1 MPQTARS
8 RALHPSPTSLVRHSR
23 AVLQSAAR
31 NESAR
36 TIRVALIANIGI
48 ALAKLTAGLLSGSAA
63 MLGEAGHSFADSLNE
78 VFLGLSLRRARR
90 PPDTKHPLGHGRER
104 FLWAFLAAIASFL
117 IGGCVSVALAI
128 RELAVGGSTGDRHIA
143 WLVLAFSFVADGTS
157 WLQGMRQA
165 RSESRERGTTIRQ
178 FLMSTSEPAL
188 RVVVVEDSA
197 ALAGLGLAAAGLALS
212 QLTGTE
218 TPDAAAA
225 LLIGILLALTAVGLA
240 RTLADYLVG
249 RSLPED
255 QLKRLYAILAA
266 TPTIEEVVLV
276 RAVYIGPEEAIVT
289 AKVHPAPNLT
299 AERLAQTMDQ
309 VDTAMRAAVPEVAD
323 VYLDITTYSKN
334 TLPRDR
340 DHGYVE

>member
-1 MPQTARS
+1 
-8 RALHPSPTSLVRHSR
+8 
-23 AVLQSAAR
+23 VLQSATGD
-31 NESAR
+31 ESAR
-36 TIRVALIANIGI
+36 TIRVALIANFAN
-48 ALAKLTAGLLSGSAA
+48 ALAKLSAGLLSGSAA

-78 VFLGLSLRRARR
+78 VFLGLSLSRARR
-90 PPDTKHPLGHGRER
+90 PPDSKHPLGHGRER

-117 IGGCVSVALAI
+117 IGGCVSLALAI
-128 RELAVGGSTGDRHIA
+128 RELATGSATGDRQLA
-143 WLVLAFSFVADGTS
+143 WLVLAISFVADGTS

-165 RSESRERGTTIRQ
+165 RGEARERGTTIRQ

-212 QLTGTE
+212 QLTGTD

-225 LLIGILLALTAVGLA
+225 LFIGILLALTAVGLA

-249 RSLPED
+249 RSLPDD
-255 QLKRLYAILAA
+255 QVKRLSTILAA
-266 TPTIEEVVLV
+266 TSAIEEVVMV

-299 AERLAQTMDQ
+299 ADCLAQTMDQ
-309 VDTAMRAAVPEVAD
+309 VDAAMRAAVPEVAD
-323 VYLDITTYSKN
+323 VYLDITTYSVD
-334 TLPRDR
+334 TLPLDR
-340 DHGYVE
+340 DHGYDE